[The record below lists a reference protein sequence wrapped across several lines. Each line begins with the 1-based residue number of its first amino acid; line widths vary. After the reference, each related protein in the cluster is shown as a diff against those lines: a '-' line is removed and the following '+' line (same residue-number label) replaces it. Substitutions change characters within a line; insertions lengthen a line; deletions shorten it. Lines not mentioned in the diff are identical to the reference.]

1 MITGNICPLA
11 GFDFNHLSLLFVW
24 YDMKKSLAQV
34 SAGGISS

>member
-1 MITGNICPLA
+1 MKNGNICQHA
-11 GFDFNHLSLLFVW
+11 RVYFNHLSLLFVW